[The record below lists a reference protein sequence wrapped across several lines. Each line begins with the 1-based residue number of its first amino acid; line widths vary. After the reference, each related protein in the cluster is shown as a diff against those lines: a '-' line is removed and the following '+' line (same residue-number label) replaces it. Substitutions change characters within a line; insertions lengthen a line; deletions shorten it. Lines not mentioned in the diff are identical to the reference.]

1 MKEQHESDSHRRLLN
16 RVREAFPPLRWK
28 YVAGALVC
36 SILAERLVNYLQVGS
51 EALADATEDLPII
64 GAATALWERLVGW
77 LLGFFQALSSWFGGL
92 DWLLGTSP
100 VTKSILY
107 FGTIEFSTQVAY
119 AGFVP
124 ILRF

>member
-1 MKEQHESDSHRRLLN
+1 MGGPHRFGGQWTTASGPPSVTCASPQHFCLEMGSKKKKSKDSASAIAATAASRRSVKEQHESDSHRRLLN

-64 GAATALWERLVGW
+64 GA
-77 LLGFFQALSSWFGGL
+77 
-92 DWLLGTSP
+92 
-100 VTKSILY
+100 
-107 FGTIEFSTQVAY
+107 
-119 AGFVP
+119 
-124 ILRF
+124 